1 MVPHRLG
8 MRVYLL
14 GFLSHDRATVLGN
27 DGPFDFSFR
36 QRIIVRPLAL
46 AILDW
51 QNWLSSQRG
60 PLLTL

>member
-14 GFLSHDRATVLGN
+14 GFLSHDRAVLGN
-27 DGPFDFSFR
+27 DGPLDFSFR

-46 AILDW
+46 AILAW
-51 QNWLSSQRG
+51 RNWLSS
-60 PLLTL
+60 

>member
-46 AILDW
+46 AILAW
-51 QNWLSSQRG
+51 RNWLSS
-60 PLLTL
+60 